1 MHKISIAAAA
11 IAAVACSGA
20 FCNCAQA
27 MMPLPPSAFSPAEA
41 GTTPIVPI
49 AVICGRTGCA
59 PVWTKRVRKPPPNF
73 VKRAVPLT
81 ITVNQHQN
89 AAPLR

>member
-1 MHKISIAAAA
+1 MRKISIAAAA
-11 IAAVACSGA
+11 IAAIVCGGP
-20 FCNCAQA
+20 FCTRAQA
-27 MMPLPPSAFSPAEA
+27 MMPLSPSTFGATGA
-41 GTTPIVPI
+41 GATLTVPI
-49 AVICGRTGCA
+49 AIVCGRTGCT

-73 VKRAVPLT
+73 VKRAVPLA